1 MSLIKTDNGRIL
13 LKKAESMMLVPYV
26 YDGNV
31 GDYVLG
37 DNVYDISAVIGD
49 SITIEQSD
57 GETTTKYNEFKSSP
71 LLEVTSGAKYALTA
85 QCVDLQ
91 NSVLKSLFGAMT
103 GSGKNAAV
111 EGAVAF
117 HDDFV
122 LIYALIRIRFKDTSV
137 PDVILPKVKLNSK
150 LFINQL
156 KTRCSQGNMA
166 GTAFS
171 MNIAIEDNLGSQGH
185 LLEFSDPSNGTTT
198 YTPYTPIFFVPK
210 THTPLFFHHEDDGD
224 YYYSLVNFTNGNVSH
239 NIIVDPDYGSWT
251 TESQNIGG
259 GSQSGNNQDGSENNE
274 E

>member
-1 MSLIKTDNGRIL
+1 MV
-13 LKKAESMMLVPYV
+13 VPYV
-26 YDGNV
+26 YDDTV

-37 DNVYDISAVIGD
+37 ENVYDISAVIGD
-49 SITIEQSD
+49 STTIEQSD
-57 GETTTKYNEFKSSP
+57 GDTTTKYNEFKASP
-71 LLEVTSGAKYALTA
+71 LLEVTSGAKYAFTA

-91 NSVLKSLFGAMT
+91 NCVLKALFGAMT

-122 LIYALIRIRFKDTSV
+122 LRYALIRIRFHEASL
-137 PDVILPKVKLNSK
+137 PDVILPKVNLNSK

-156 KTRCSQGNMA
+156 KTRCSQGNIA

-171 MNIAIEDNLGSQGH
+171 INVAIEDNLGSQGG
-185 LLEFSDPSNGTTT
+185 LLQFSDPATNTAT
-198 YTPYTPIFFVPK
+198 YTPYTPVIFVPK

-224 YYYSLVNFTNGNVSH
+224 YYYSLVNFTTGNVSH
-239 NIIVDPDYGSWT
+239 NIVVNPDYGSWT
-251 TESQNIGG
+251 TESQNTGG
-259 GSQSGNNQDGSENNE
+259 GSQSGSNQGGSENNE